1 MISDKE
7 QVAGQLD
14 TLSEIGIQQ
23 VANFIAFLK
32 FQERLDQVPT
42 NSTEPVNT
50 DQQTSSTSNL
60 SLEEMLAGITPE
72 NLHAEVDW
80 GAPVGKEVW

>member
-1 MISDKE
+1 MISAKE
-7 QVAGQLD
+7 QVARQLD
-14 TLSEIGIQQ
+14 TLSEVRIRE

-32 FQERLDQVPT
+32 FQERMDQTSVD
-42 NSTEPVNT
+42 SAEPVRA
-50 DQQTSSTSNL
+50 DEQVSSPDNP

-72 NLHAEVDW
+72 NMHGEVDW

>member
-1 MISDKE
+1 MISAKE
-7 QVAGQLD
+7 QVARQLD
-14 TLSEIGIQQ
+14 TLSEVRIRE

-32 FQERLDQVPT
+32 FQERMD
-42 NSTEPVNT
+42 
-50 DQQTSSTSNL
+50 QTSVDSAESVRADEQVSSPDNP

-72 NLHAEVDW
+72 NMHGEVDW